1 MIMQTFYGGNQASGR
16 QANNY
21 LAQRINGATPEEL
34 AAMLLEG
41 AQRFL
46 TQAVG
51 AIRKSNLP
59 ERARLVNRVSLIMD
73 ELVSML
79 NVEAGGDTVDKLHG
93 IYIWWIKEIFD
104 ASRCMETERLER
116 ITRQMAA
123 MRSGWEEVSLTRQ
136 SRQAQ
141 SAAAFTVQGLVG

>member
-1 MIMQTFYGGNQASGR
+1 MQTVYGGTQTGGR

-46 TQAVG
+46 TQAVA
-51 AIRKSNLP
+51 AIRKNNLP
-59 ERARLVNRVSLIMD
+59 ERSRLVNRVSLIMD
-73 ELVSML
+73 ELISML
-79 NVEAGGDTVDKLHG
+79 NVEDGGDTVDKLHG
-93 IYIWWIKEIFD
+93 IYIWWIKEIFE
-104 ASRCMETERLER
+104 ASRRMETERLER

-123 MRSGWEEVSLTRQ
+123 MRSGWEEMST
-136 SRQAQ
+136 SRQTLASQ
-141 SAAAFTVQGLVG
+141 SAPAFSVQGLVG

>member
-1 MIMQTFYGGNQASGR
+1 MTMQTVYGGTQTGGR

-51 AIRKSNLP
+51 AIRKDNP
-59 ERARLVNRVSLIMD
+59 AERTRLVNRVSLIMD
-73 ELVSML
+73 ELISML
-79 NVEAGGDTVDKLHG
+79 NVEEGGDTVDKLHG
-93 IYIWWIKEIFD
+93 IYIWWIKEIFE
-104 ASRCMETERLER
+104 ASRRLETDRLER
-116 ITRQMAA
+116 VIRQMAA
-123 MRSGWEEVSLTRQ
+123 MRSGWEEMSSSRQ
-136 SRQAQ
+136 TRQAQ
-141 SAAAFTVQGLVG
+141 SATAFTVQGLVG